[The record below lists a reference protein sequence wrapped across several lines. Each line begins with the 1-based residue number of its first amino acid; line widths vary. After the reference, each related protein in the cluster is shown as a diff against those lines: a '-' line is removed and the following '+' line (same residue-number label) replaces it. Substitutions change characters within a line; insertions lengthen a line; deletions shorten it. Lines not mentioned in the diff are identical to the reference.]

1 MKENAGGK
9 NIDFFFLDREGMN
22 ISVLRSLD
30 FREFLLFIIFG
41 KTVR

>member
-9 NIDFFFLDREGMN
+9 NIDFFFLDNDGMDLP
-22 ISVLRSLD
+22 VLRRLD
-30 FREFLLFIIFG
+30 FREYLLFIIFF